1 MSNYVLNSID
11 FLAQGK
17 TKIVKNSAFAPD
29 GNKQASLIS
38 SVKDQECYF
47 LAKTKVNLING
58 LYYCKSIF
66 IKPNK
71 NNSNI
76 IFYGVGD
83 SNKSLKNFLIF
94 NAITKQFTAAGIF
107 ESDYTKYGYIDEYE
121 NGWIRVYVV
130 TFQRPGYFVSPESY
144 YIGSYKKSNL
154 PHSFWV
160 WGAQFEQ
167 VDNINSLPGDYEAVG
182 VKDKSIFY
190 NRDSNITVS
199 PEIEAL
205 TFNPVYG
212 SKVSFTS
219 NLHQYETNNGYNN
232 IIPLSINSL
241 KAKFDLRFDLNELE
255 SQQLVNFIENKN
267 GVYSFEFKDP
277 SNIYR
282 PIDGFCTEYAINRIN
297 KNHYEVAV
305 SIEVDQS
312 PNLFNWRDGNFIY
325 QESERWKKNLEYQ
338 KYDILYYES
347 SDDSTN
353 LLLYSE
359 NFYSER
365 WRVYNADIIDNKKIL
380 SPNQQ
385 NTVFELIEDDENSEH
400 FLYYSFNKGPL
411 LDRYF
416 ETSKY
421 TDAYTISFFA
431 KKNTKNKIAIS
442 AVFNNNEIT
451 STDSKETFVDT
462 VIFNLSNGTYDIITK
477 YNNIAEVVEANMTLS
492 DQGFYRCSIK
502 VKNKDKKIRFKL
514 NLVNDLNQL
523 KYQGDGDKSVYIW
536 GAQFQPGDLTEYFQ
550 TDNVPG
556 YTNRLNSFYYCSYD
570 HNSENGVDTE
580 PTDPLTPWRQDF
592 FFEPDNNFQN
602 TVNLS
607 VAALNFKNSFS
618 QRIKTKKNISTLSFV
633 YKFSNITTKKAKA
646 ILHFLEN
653 KAGYRRFLLNMDSV
667 YNKPKVF
674 YAPSWNHTWNYQNS
688 HDIEVQLI
696 EDPLGIIPE
705 DQ

>member
-1 MSNYVLNSID
+1 MSNYVLNSTN

-17 TKIVKNSAFAPD
+17 TKIIRNNAFAPD
-29 GNKQASLIS
+29 GNKHASL
-38 SVKDQECYF
+38 VTNVRNQECDF
-47 LAKTKVNLING
+47 SIKTSVNLINN

-66 IKPNK
+66 IKPYG

-76 IFYGVGD
+76 VFYGVGAL
-83 SNKSLKNFLIF
+83 NKSARNFLIF
-94 NAITKQFTAAGIF
+94 DAKTKQFTAGENFSTAF
-107 ESDYTKYGYIDEYE
+107 TKYGYIDEYQ
-121 NGWIRVYVV
+121 NDWIRVYVV
-130 TFQRPGYFVSPESY
+130 TLERPNYFISPDNY
-144 YIGSYKKSNL
+144 YVGSYKKSNL
-154 PHSFWV
+154 SNSFWV

-182 VKDKSIFY
+182 VKDRSTFY
-190 NRDSNITVS
+190 NRDSNVIVS
-199 PEIEAL
+199 PEIETL

-219 NLHQYETNNGYNN
+219 NLYQYETNNGYQNT
-232 IIPLSINSL
+232 IPLSINSL

-267 GVYSFEFKDP
+267 GVYPFEFKDP
-277 SNIYR
+277 SSIYR

-312 PNLFNWRDGNFIY
+312 PNLFNWYLGNFIY
-325 QESERWKKNLEYQ
+325 HNPERWKNNLEYQ
-338 KYDILYYES
+338 KCDILYYDT

-353 LLLYSE
+353 LLFYSE
-359 NFYSER
+359 DFENER
-365 WRVYNADIIDNKKIL
+365 WRVYGAGVFYNKKIL

-385 NTVFELIEDDENSEH
+385 NTVFELVEDDENSEH
-400 FLYYSFNKGPL
+400 FLYYFFSKGPS

-421 TDAYTISFFA
+421 TDTYTISFFI
-431 KKNTKNKIAIS
+431 KKNSKTKVALS
-442 AVFNNNEIT
+442 AVFNNNE
-451 STDSKETFVDT
+451 DNKETFIDT
-462 VIFNLSNGTYDIITK
+462 VIFNLSNGTYDITTK
-477 YNNIAEVVEANMTLS
+477 NSVEVDMTLS
-492 DQGFYRCSIK
+492 DSGFYRCSIK
-502 VKNKDKKIRFKL
+502 VKNKDLKIRFKL
-514 NLVNDLNQL
+514 NLVNNLNQL
-523 KYQGDGDKSVYIW
+523 KYQGNGDDSVYIW

-550 TDNVPG
+550 TDNIPG
-556 YTNRLNSFYYCSYD
+556 YRNKLNNFYYCLYD
-570 HNSENGVDTE
+570 HNSKNGIDTE

-592 FFEPDNNFQN
+592 FFEPDINFQN

-607 VAALNFKNSFS
+607 VAKLDLKNSFT
-618 QRIKTKKNISTLSFV
+618 QRIKTKKNISALSLT
-633 YKFSNITTKKAKA
+633 YKFSNISTKKAKA

-653 KAGYRRFLLNMDSV
+653 KAGYRRFLLKMDAV

-674 YAPSWNHTWNYQNS
+674 YAPSWNHTWKYQNS